1 MTLMFVNLLKG
12 DQMKTIAVIANERV
26 YAEFLKN
33 SLNNYFKKYVQI
45 NTYSIE
51 DIENIDYIK
60 EKYVIISAFTIFQ
73 KVKNK
78 VTEHSELVIAS
89 LTLTKEGIK
98 KLKKL
103 PKGTKALLVNL
114 DYRLCMLVITTLYRL
129 GFRDLELI
137 PYYKGM
143 NEYDKTITIA
153 ITPDE
158 TQLVPKEIEKVI
170 NIGQRVIDLNC
181 IIEIADKL
189 GVKNILDNKEAL
201 HAVKEIAPSNLGIER
216 MLGEKDNLTE
226 RINVLVRM
234 MDQGIIIADIAGK
247 IYLSNNKANNLLKSR
262 SDIITGFNISEILPE
277 LNIIDTK
284 SNYKNNNEL
293 ININGNNLIVTIRPI
308 ITNNEI
314 SGRIITIDNFI
325 DVEKRQHNIRTKII
339 GKGHNAVYK
348 FNDIV
353 GKSKIINETKNIANR
368 MASSESSVLITGE
381 SGTGKELFAQS
392 IHNSSTRRKYQ
403 FVAVNCSAL
412 PESLLES
419 ELYGYEEGAFSGAK
433 KGGKIG
439 LFELA
444 HQGTLFLDEIG
455 EMPLNLQSKLLRVIE
470 EKKIM
475 KIGGKDLIDIDV
487 RIIAATNR
495 NLLEMIKKT
504 DFRNDLYY
512 RLNVLPLRIP
522 NLSEREN
529 DILIL
534 ADYFMKDM
542 NNKFILS
549 KEAIDKMLNYDW
561 PGNIRELRNVI
572 EYLIN
577 LNKEIVNSEDIPIY
591 NENKLSNTIKLTKV
605 DEELINKFIINEGKN
620 LKLYKFILTEMKKSY
635 EKRKNIGRN
644 KLTKIANENNL
655 FITEQ
660 EIRNGLTKLSS
671 YGFIVSG
678 RGRKGSVISQIGI
691 RAQETIIGLLGV

>member
-1 MTLMFVNLLKG
+1 
-12 DQMKTIAVIANERV
+12 MKTIAVIANERE
-26 YAEFLKN
+26 YAEFLRDN
-33 SLNNYFKKYVQI
+33 LNNYFKKYVQI
-45 NTYSIE
+45 NTYSME
-51 DIENIDYIK
+51 DIQNIDYIK

-78 VTEHSELVIAS
+78 VTENSELVIAS
-89 LTLTKEGIK
+89 LTLTKEGIE

-103 PKGTKALLVNL
+103 PKGTRALLVNL

-129 GFRDLELI
+129 GFRDLELV
-137 PYYKGM
+137 PYYGGM
-143 NEYDKTITIA
+143 TEYDKTISIA

-158 TQLVPKEIEKVI
+158 TELVPKEIEKVI
-170 NIGQRVIDLNC
+170 NIGERVIDLNC

-189 GVKNILDNKEAL
+189 GVKNILDNEEAL
-201 HAVKEIAPSNLGIER
+201 QAVKKTAPSNLGIER
-216 MLGEKDNLTE
+216 MLGEKDDLTE

-247 IYLSNNKANNLLKSR
+247 IYLSNNKANKLLKGR

-284 SNYKNNNEL
+284 SKYKNNNEL
-293 ININGNNLIVTIRPI
+293 ININGSNLIVTIRPI

-314 SGRIITIDNFI
+314 NGSIITIDNFT

-348 FNDIV
+348 FDDII
-353 GKSKIINETKNIANR
+353 GKSKIINETKNIAER

-392 IHNSSTRRKYQ
+392 IHNSSTRKKYQ

-419 ELYGYEEGAFSGAK
+419 ELFGYDEGAFSGAK

-475 KIGGKDLIDIDV
+475 KIGGSDLIDIDV

-495 NLLEMIKKT
+495 NLIEMIRKA

-522 NLSEREN
+522 NLREREK

-542 NNKFILS
+542 NHEFSVSEK
-549 KEAIDKMLNYDW
+549 AISKMLNYDW

-577 LNKEIVNSEDIPIY
+577 LNKEIVGPEDIPIY
-591 NENKLSNTIKLTKV
+591 NENKLAVTVKLTKT
-605 DEELINKFIINEGKN
+605 DEEMINKFIINEGR
-620 LKLYKFILTEMKKSY
+620 KLELYRFILIEMEKSLKK
-635 EKRKNIGRN
+635 RNNTGRT
-644 KLTKIANENNL
+644 KLTKIAIENNI

-660 EIRNGLTKLSS
+660 EIRNGMNKLNS

-678 RGRKGSVISQIGI
+678 RGRKGSMITDVGI
-691 RAQETIIGLLGV
+691 QAKKRIIGLLGE